1 MRLNDL
7 FKILF
12 LFNIKV
18 NLSIGENMNSWN
30 ILNFVYFNNGKK
42 LFFCDKM
49 ICILFFF
56 VCFKERFDGDI
67 KIWMWF

>member
-1 MRLNDL
+1 MIYLRFYFCLIL
-7 FKILF
+7 KKI
-12 LFNIKV
+12 
-18 NLSIGENMNSWN
+18 LSIGENMNSWN
-30 ILNFVYFNNGKK
+30 ILNFVYFNNGKI